1 VYSGTSVL
9 IDRSVKVAAD
19 VMFHSVY
26 ECLLTETTKFVEN
39 KSVEGSH
46 KLTDIYQRKL
56 EKIYFHAKRY
66 DPGVLN

>member
-1 VYSGTSVL
+1 VYSGMSVL

-26 ECLLTETTKFVEN
+26 ECLLTETMKFVEN
-39 KSVEGSH
+39 KSVEGS
-46 KLTDIYQRKL
+46 QRKL